1 MVGNVYFS
9 LRIAFFM
16 YFLSKIINK
25 KLYGPTTEDLSKM
38 NANHEKNLT
47 IKLNKVFTGRSGTT
61 V

>member
-1 MVGNVYFS
+1 MVENIYFS

-25 KLYGPTTEDLSKM
+25 KLYGPTTEDLGNM
-38 NANHEKNLT
+38 NANHEKYLI
-47 IKLNKVFTGRSGTT
+47 IKLNKVFTGRYRTT